1 MRTRTLSVAALLV
14 ATGLAFV
21 ATTARAGTPNATAPA
36 ETPNATAPA
45 ETPNATA
52 PPGTPDAPKEGVNE
66 HGETYGIMRT
76 RDPQPDLIAVVG
88 GDSNGH
94 AVEGY
99 ARKGDLWHN
108 DPPASPAEALRT
120 QTDDHGRDIPVFKTD
135 GATRL
140 GTFHVTGAGEGPTAP
155 PVPLR

>member
-1 MRTRTLSVAALLV
+1 MMRTRTLSVAALLV
-14 ATGLAFV
+14 ATGLVFA
-21 ATTARAGTPNATAPA
+21 AMTARAGTPNATAQA
-36 ETPNATAPA
+36 ETPNAAR
-45 ETPNATA
+45 
-52 PPGTPDAPKEGVNE
+52 DGVNE
-66 HGETYGIMRT
+66 RGETYGIMRS

-88 GDSNGH
+88 QDSNGH

-108 DPPASPAEALRT
+108 EPPSSPAEALRT
-120 QTDDHGRDIPVFKTD
+120 QTDEHGRDIPVFKAD

>member
-1 MRTRTLSVAALLV
+1 MMRTRALSVAALLV
-14 ATGLAFV
+14 ATGLVFA
-21 ATTARAGTPNATAPA
+21 ATAARAGTPNATAQA
-36 ETPNATAPA
+36 ETPN
-45 ETPNATA
+45 
-52 PPGTPDAPKEGVNE
+52 APKEGVNE

-76 RDPQPDLIAVVG
+76 REPQPDLIAVVG
-88 GDSNGH
+88 QDSNGH

-108 DPPASPAEALRT
+108 DPSSPAEALRT
-120 QTDDHGRDIPVFKTD
+120 QTDDHGRDIPVFTAD